1 MLKNYF
7 KIAYRTLLKHKAFSL
22 INLFGLAA
30 SLAVC
35 LLLVALVRGQQ
46 RYDRFHAKAARIY
59 RVTTDMADANIGSV
73 GLATS
78 PAPLAAALRTADLNI
93 EATARL
99 CKLAARATHENTT
112 LAFSG
117 FYAEPS
123 FFERLYLSPAP
134 QPRLALCGAKRAGS
148 AAAPL

>member
-7 KIAYRTLLKHKAFSL
+7 KIAYRTLLRHKAFSL

-78 PAPLAAALRTADLNI
+78 PGPMAERISRFRSALN
-93 EATARL
+93 
-99 CKLAARATHENTT
+99 
-112 LAFSG
+112 
-117 FYAEPS
+117 
-123 FFERLYLSPAP
+123 
-134 QPRLALCGAKRAGS
+134 
-148 AAAPL
+148 

>member
-46 RYDRFHAKAARIY
+46 R
-59 RVTTDMADANIGSV
+59 
-73 GLATS
+73 
-78 PAPLAAALRTADLNI
+78 
-93 EATARL
+93 
-99 CKLAARATHENTT
+99 
-112 LAFSG
+112 
-117 FYAEPS
+117 
-123 FFERLYLSPAP
+123 
-134 QPRLALCGAKRAGS
+134 
-148 AAAPL
+148 